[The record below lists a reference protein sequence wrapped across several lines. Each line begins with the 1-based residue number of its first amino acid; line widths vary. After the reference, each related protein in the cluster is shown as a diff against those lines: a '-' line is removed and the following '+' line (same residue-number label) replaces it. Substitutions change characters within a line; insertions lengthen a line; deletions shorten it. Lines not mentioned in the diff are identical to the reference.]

1 MNLVVDLNSDL
12 GEGAGHDEEV
22 LDLVSSANI
31 ACGFHAGD
39 PASILTSIQAALE
52 RGVAV
57 GAHPSFPDRE
67 NFGRSEMTLPPA
79 EVYSV
84 VAYQIGA
91 FQALVRAAGGR
102 MNHVKPHG
110 ALYNMATRDRSL
122 AELIVNAIVALDPKL
137 ILFAPSASQLN
148 AAATELGLETAAE
161 IFADR
166 NYLPDGSLVPR
177 TERDAFVHD
186 PVEAADRI
194 IRILREQKVRA
205 VDGTDISVFG
215 TTVCVHGDNPQA
227 VTFVRQLRDRLD
239 LEDVVIAAPSP
250 PLWDNDAGQ

>member
-12 GEGAGHDEEV
+12 GEGAGHDDEI

-39 PASILTSIQAALE
+39 PASIFASIQAALK

-67 NFGRSEMTLPPA
+67 NFGRTEMTMPPA
-79 EVYSV
+79 KVYSL

-110 ALYNMATRDRSL
+110 ALYNMAVRDQAL
-122 AELIVNAIVALDPKL
+122 AEVIANAIFALDSKL
-137 ILFAPSASQLN
+137 ILFAPAASLLDG
-148 AAATELGLETAAE
+148 AATELGLATASE
-161 IFADR
+161 VFADR

-177 TERDAFVHD
+177 SDSNAFVND

-194 IRILREQKVRA
+194 IRILDEGKVQA

-227 VTFVRQLRDRLD
+227 VVFVRQLRERLELD
-239 LEDVVIAAPSP
+239 EVMIAAPAP
-250 PLWDNDAGQ
+250 PP

>member
-12 GEGAGHDEEV
+12 GEGAGHDEEI

-39 PASILTSIQAALE
+39 PASIFASIEGALK

-57 GAHPSFPDRE
+57 GAHPSFADRE
-67 NFGRSEMTLPPA
+67 NFGRSEMTIPPA
-79 EVYSV
+79 EVYSL

-110 ALYNMATRDRSL
+110 ALYNMAARDRAL
-122 AELIVNAIVALDPKL
+122 ADVIANAIFALDPKL
-137 ILFAPSASQLN
+137 ILFAPAASQLDL
-148 AAATELGLETAAE
+148 AATELGLETASE

-166 NYLPDGSLVPR
+166 NYLPNGSLVLRSDPN
-177 TERDAFVHD
+177 AFVHD
-186 PVEAADRI
+186 PVEAAERV
-194 IRILREQKVRA
+194 IRILAEQQVRA
-205 VDGTDISVFG
+205 VDGTDIDVFG

-227 VTFVRQLRDRLD
+227 VAFVRRLRERLE
-239 LEDVVIAAPSP
+239 LEDVLIAAPSP
-250 PLWDNDAGQ
+250 PP

>member
-12 GEGAGHDEEV
+12 GEGAGHDEEI
-22 LDLVSSANI
+22 LELVSSANI

-39 PASILTSIQAALE
+39 PASILASVQAALE

-110 ALYNMATRDRSL
+110 ALYNMAARDRAL
-122 AELIVNAIVALDPKL
+122 ADVIVNAIVALDPKL
-137 ILFAPSASQLN
+137 ILFAPAASQLDC
-148 AAATELGLETAAE
+148 AATELGLQTASE
-161 IFADR
+161 VFADR
-166 NYLPDGSLVPR
+166 NYLPNGSLVPR
-177 TERDAFVHD
+177 SDSNAFVHD
-186 PVEAADRI
+186 PVEAADRV
-194 IRILREQKVRA
+194 IRILAEGTVRA
-205 VDGTDISVFG
+205 VDGTDIPVLG

-227 VTFVRQLRDRLD
+227 VAFVRQLRERLD
-239 LEDVVIAAPSP
+239 LEDVMIAAPSP
-250 PLWDNDAGQ
+250 PPEDV

>member
-12 GEGAGHDEEV
+12 GEGAKHDDEI

-39 PASILTSIQAALE
+39 PTSIFASIQAAMKL
-52 RGVAV
+52 GVSV
-57 GAHPSFPDRE
+57 GAHPSFPDRQ
-67 NFGRSEMTLPPA
+67 NFGRSEMTLPAA
-79 EVYSV
+79 ELYSA

-91 FQALVRAAGGR
+91 FHALTRIAGGR

-110 ALYNMATRDRSL
+110 ALYNMAARDRSL
-122 AELIVNAIVALDPKL
+122 ADLIASAIFALDSKL
-137 ILFAPSASQLN
+137 ILFAPSGSQLD
-148 AAATELGLETAAE
+148 AAATEIGLETAAE

-177 TERDAFVHD
+177 SDARAFVHD

-194 IRILREQKVRA
+194 IRMLKEHKVRA
-205 VDGTDISVFG
+205 VDGTDISIFG
-215 TTVCVHGDNPQA
+215 TTVCVHGDNPEA
-227 VTFVRQLRDRLD
+227 VAFVRQLRDRLD
-239 LEDVVIAAPSP
+239 LEDVLISAPAP
-250 PLWDNDAGQ
+250 PLWESDASR

>member
-12 GEGAGHDEEV
+12 GEGAGHDDEILE
-22 LDLVSSANI
+22 LVSSANI

-39 PASILTSIQAALE
+39 PASIFASIQAALK

-67 NFGRSEMTLPPA
+67 NFGRTEMNMPA
-79 EVYSV
+79 GEVYSS

-91 FQALVRAAGGR
+91 FQALTRAAGGR

-110 ALYNMATRDRSL
+110 ALYNMAVRDQALSDVI
-122 AELIVNAIVALDPKL
+122 ANAIFTLDPKL
-137 ILFAPSASQLN
+137 ILFAPAASLLD
-148 AAATELGLETAAE
+148 AAATELGLATASE
-161 IFADR
+161 VFADR

-177 TERDAFVHD
+177 SDPNAFVHD
-186 PVEAADRI
+186 PVEAAERI
-194 IRILREQKVRA
+194 IRILDEGKVRA
-205 VDGTDISVFG
+205 VDGTDIDVFG

-227 VTFVRQLRDRLD
+227 VAFVRQLRERLE
-239 LEDVVIAAPSP
+239 LEDVVIAAPASP
-250 PLWDNDAGQ
+250 P